1 MEWEQV
7 SETGPPHNKTFT
19 WSLKMGENTT
29 MGTANTKKGAKNKA
43 AEEMA
48 RKLDKMP
55 RPGRFN
61 GRPRG
66 GAAVGGFGIRGGFVA
81 AAPFP
86 PGPQFVPG
94 QWPMPPQFAKKRK
107 ISETG
112 SSAATEASDAKS
124 ANTGPA
130 STDIVAKLN
139 SQPASNPIS
148 KLYEYSK
155 QKKLPEP
162 IFETLAETV
171 VDKKKTSQG
180 FLLKKTEFTIQVEI
194 LGKKFV
200 GVAMTKKQAKHNAS
214 AAAWAD
220 ISGQPAPVAGTDA
233 GSIESML
240 KEARNAIGQ

>member
-1 MEWEQV
+1 M

-19 WSLKMGENTT
+19 WSLKMGDMTT
-29 MGTANTKKGAKNKA
+29 MGSGNTKKGAKNKA

-48 RKLDKMP
+48 RKLDKLP

-66 GAAVGGFGIRGGFVA
+66 GAGVGGFGFRGGFVA

-94 QWPMPPQFAKKRK
+94 QWPLPPHFAKKRK

-112 SSAATEASDAKS
+112 LNSAPETPDAKV
-124 ANTGPA
+124 ANTVPAA
-130 STDIVAKLN
+130 STDLVAKLN
-139 SQPASNPIS
+139 SPTSNPIS

-162 IFETLAETV
+162 IYETLAENV
-171 VDKKKTSQG
+171 IDRKKTNKG
-180 FLLKKTEFTIQVEI
+180 FTLKKTEFTIQVEI

-200 GVAMTKKQAKHNAS
+200 GVAMTKKQAKYNAS

-220 ISGQPAPVAGTDA
+220 LSGLPAPGAG
-233 GSIESML
+233 IESML
-240 KEARNAIGQ
+240 REARNSASASQAQQ